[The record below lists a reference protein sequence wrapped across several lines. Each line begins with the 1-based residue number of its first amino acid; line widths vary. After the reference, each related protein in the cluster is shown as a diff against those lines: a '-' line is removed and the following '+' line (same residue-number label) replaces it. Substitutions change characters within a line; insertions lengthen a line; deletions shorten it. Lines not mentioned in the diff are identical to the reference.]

1 MYASGDK
8 GINYH
13 ITMVQ
18 LTNDDQTVYPYA
30 YPLTPSYYILL
41 LSAFCLHVSSR
52 ITSVLCQTLNVRTNP
67 FLQSYQYFIYT
78 LTR

>member
-1 MYASGDK
+1 MQVCRLYASGDK

-41 LSAFCLHVSSR
+41 LSAFWLVPNGNETGTFTPTK
-52 ITSVLCQTLNVRTNP
+52 I
-67 FLQSYQYFIYT
+67 
-78 LTR
+78 